1 MTRQEAI
8 ECREQYNKEILFE
21 LIKYL
26 DANPEIRFG
35 QALINLHILEIDE
48 KRSTLLSGPMYK
60 DPFNDESVTIYNRM
74 IKFPT
79 DKLKS

>member
-35 QALINLHILEIDE
+35 QALVNLNIIETENDPNTMDGI
-48 KRSTLLSGPMYK
+48 RYK
-60 DPFNDESVTIYNRM
+60 DFYNDEPIIMYNRM
-74 IKFPT
+74 K
-79 DKLKS
+79 KS